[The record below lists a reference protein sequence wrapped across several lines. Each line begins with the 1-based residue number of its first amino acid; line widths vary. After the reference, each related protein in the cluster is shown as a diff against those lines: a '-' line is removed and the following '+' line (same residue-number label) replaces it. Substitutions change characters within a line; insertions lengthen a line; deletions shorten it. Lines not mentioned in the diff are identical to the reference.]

1 MLEHN
6 GGRGLTRDE
15 FLRWGGA
22 SLLGASALGGLIGCG
37 EDVAS
42 NSAAGGGGGTAQETL
57 VLAVPALMSSLD
69 REYEI
74 GAGSIEAMINVYEPL
89 TMWPK
94 VPFANNSFIPD
105 LGNTDEWKLNII
117 EEASVAKD
125 GVTWTIRFKPGVVS
139 HAGNEAT
146 AEDYL
151 YCLERHAELWALGS
165 FYNFVA
171 GFLPRRRKGMFK
183 VVDKYTIQ
191 AVTQDPSPVY
201 LALLENNL
209 AEGLFDSVEAK
220 KHATDDDP
228 WSATWMKT
236 NGGEAGHGPYVI
248 ESHKP
253 GSETVFR
260 AFDDYHGGAP
270 AIKTVV
276 HRAIESSST
285 RASLLSAGQV
295 DLVRDLLPADFKK
308 LENTKGV
315 VVDDFDKAKFLL
327 LFMMLNCTKP
337 PFNDPKVRQALA
349 YATPYDR
356 IVENAYQGYA
366 DRWNGIISRDYPYFT
381 DQHWPYGDGENF
393 DKARSLLKEA
403 GYADGFNVDCIYNA
417 SEVQPELVAI
427 EMQTAFKEIGVNLKL
442 RKYAAAAFTENLSTQ
457 KFDTAIWLDLA
468 LTPDIGYA
476 CYLFFRSTAFSNMGK
491 YSDSKA
497 DALVDQIL
505 TTLDPDERGAVA
517 DEFQKYIL
525 EQSPHLYLA
534 QPHYV
539 LARRENVQG
548 VTAYTSRA
556 LRFDD
561 VKKV

>member
-1 MLEHN
+1 MVEFN
-6 GGRGLTRDE
+6 SGQGLTRDE

-22 SLLGASALGGLIGCG
+22 GLLGATALGGLIGCG
-37 EDVAS
+37 QNAS
-42 NSAAGGGGGTAQETL
+42 SDKAAGGGTAKETL

-69 REYEI
+69 REFEI
-74 GAGSIEAMINVYEPL
+74 GAGSIEAMINVYDPL

-94 VPFANNSFIPD
+94 VPFSNNSFVPD
-105 LGNTDEWKLNII
+105 LGNTDSWKLNLI
-117 EEASVAKD
+117 EEAAVAKD
-125 GVTWTIRFKPGVVS
+125 GVTWTIRFKSGVMS
-139 HAGNEAT
+139 HAGNEMT

-171 GFLPRRRKGMFK
+171 GFLPRRRKDMFK
-183 VVDKYTIQ
+183 VVDKLTLQ
-191 AVTQDPSPVY
+191 AVTQKPSPVY
-201 LALLENNL
+201 MALLENNL
-209 AEGLFDSVEAK
+209 AEGLFDATEAK
-220 KHATDDDP
+220 KHKTASDP
-228 WSATWMKT
+228 WSTKWMKT

-248 ESHKP
+248 ESHTP
-253 GSETVFR
+253 GSQTVFR
-260 AFDDYHGGAP
+260 AFDGYHGGAP
-270 AIKTVV
+270 AIKSVV

-285 RASLLSAGQV
+285 RASLLTAGQV

-308 LENTKGV
+308 LEKTPGV

-327 LFMMLNCTKP
+327 LFMMMNCTKP
-337 PFNDPKVRQALA
+337 PFNDVKVRQALA

-356 IVENAYQGYA
+356 IVQNAYQGYA
-366 DRWNGIISRDYPYFT
+366 DRWNGIISRDYPYFS
-381 DQHWPYGDGENF
+381 DAGWPYGDGENF
-393 DKARSLLKEA
+393 SKAKDLLKQA
-403 GYADGFNVDCIYNA
+403 GYPNGFNASCIYNA

-427 EMQTAFKEIGVNLKL
+427 ELQTAFKEIGVNLKL
-442 RKYAAAAFTENLSTQ
+442 QKFAAAAFTENLSTQ
-457 KFDTAIWLDLA
+457 KFDTAVWLDLA

-476 CYLFFRSTAFSNMGK
+476 CYLFYRSSAFSNMGK
-491 YSDSKA
+491 FSDPKA
-497 DALVDQIL
+497 DAYVDEIL
-505 TTLDPDERGAVA
+505 TTLDPGKRETVA
-517 DEFQKYIL
+517 KEFQAYIL
-525 EQSPHLYLA
+525 QQSPHLYLA